1 MRLLPRN
8 KDLQMRKLPKRP
20 KLLRKLKQ
28 PKRPKLLRKIKQPK
42 RLRPLK
48 NLNLL
53 KSSQMRKRRRHQLTE
68 KKVMLIS
75 SLLYLQKTPW
85 QQ

>member
-1 MRLLPRN
+1 MKLLPRN
-8 KDLQMRKLPKRP
+8 KDLQMRRLPKRP

-28 PKRPKLLRKIKQPK
+28 LK

-53 KSSQMRKRRRHQLTE
+53 KSSQPRKRRRHQLTE

-85 QQ
+85 QPRLAKLLQNK

>member
-8 KDLQMRKLPKRP
+8 KDLQMRRL
-20 KLLRKLKQ
+20 
-28 PKRPKLLRKIKQPK
+28 PKRPKLLRKIKQLK
-42 RLRPLK
+42 KLRPLK
-48 NLNLL
+48 SLNLL
-53 KSSQMRKRRRHQLTE
+53 KSSQPRKRRIHQLTE

-75 SLLYLQKTPW
+75 SLLYLHQTPW